1 MVGEWWTDYD
11 EAVLDSMGIDATGLV
26 AGPGPVPRSEW
37 EPERILQAAA
47 DGELHVYGLDE
58 GWSIVRLWID
68 GRTVTV
74 DEQEHINDLVISEHL
89 VIVGTRV
96 ALTALGRETLARWAK
111 YQRIQRKRGEQ

>member
-1 MVGEWWTDYD
+1 MSELWTDYD
-11 EAVLDSMGIDATGLV
+11 ALVLESMGVDGSALV
-26 AGPGPVPRSEW
+26 NDTVAAPRSEW

-47 DGELHVYGLDE
+47 DGELRVYGLDE
-58 GWSIVRLWID
+58 GWDVVRLWID